1 MSNGGILAFCGESLG
16 FELVVGSDE
25 NVSGAISRMKQRRSR
40 NLKQVFLFY
49 EVRVDRAERLVAHI
63 LRQSRAAK
71 LERLAWSRFALLTAS
86 RIDLVEVYSR
96 RHEMTEM
103 AMLTRCAERPAS
115 APTHFCVA
123 VYCQRKWVTRALP
136 SLCICS
142 ASASS
147 TITFAFTRVWPW
159 FPSLPVPF
167 PSSCSSLTA

>member
-71 LERLAWSRFALLTAS
+71 LERLA
-86 RIDLVEVYSR
+86 
-96 RHEMTEM
+96 
-103 AMLTRCAERPAS
+103 
-115 APTHFCVA
+115 
-123 VYCQRKWVTRALP
+123 
-136 SLCICS
+136 
-142 ASASS
+142 
-147 TITFAFTRVWPW
+147 
-159 FPSLPVPF
+159 
-167 PSSCSSLTA
+167 